1 MTQTRAGQRYSLW
14 LTPTGD
20 VYEQLERILHKLS
33 AKYGA
38 PEFPP
43 HVTLLGGMVG
53 PRRELLCKSASVAAL
68 IRPFT
73 IRLGKIDYL
82 DEYFRCLFVR
92 AATTAPLLKAH
103 QAARDGFGRRRE
115 PSFMPHLSLL
125 YGDFSLSLKEGAAAD
140 LGPRLDLAYKV
151 RSLVLYSTR
160 GEPRDWRRVAKFGL
174 H

>member
-1 MTQTRAGQRYSLW
+1 MSQIRAGQRYSLW
-14 LTPTGD
+14 LMPTGE

-43 HVTLLGGMVG
+43 HVTLLGGIVR
-53 PRRELLCKSASVAAL
+53 PRREVLRECASLAAL

-73 IRLGKIDYL
+73 IRLEKINYL

-92 AATTAPLLKAH
+92 AASTAPLRKAH
-103 QAARDGFGRRRE
+103 QMARDVFGRRRE

-125 YGDFSLSLKEGAAAD
+125 YGDFSRSLKEGTAAE
-140 LGPRLDLAYKV
+140 LGRRLDLAFKV
-151 RSLVLYSTR
+151 RSLVLYSTH
-160 GEPRDWRRVAKFGL
+160 GEPRGWRPVARFGL
-174 H
+174 K

>member
-14 LTPTGD
+14 LMPTGD
-20 VYEQLERILHKLS
+20 VYAQLERILHELS
-33 AKYGA
+33 SKYGA

-43 HVTLLGGMVG
+43 HITLLGGIVG
-53 PRRELLCKSASVAAL
+53 PRREVLRESASLAAL

-73 IRLGKIDYL
+73 IRLEKIDYL
-82 DEYFRCLFVR
+82 NEYFRCLFVR

-103 QAARDGFGRRRE
+103 QVARDVFGRRRE
-115 PSFMPHLSLL
+115 PSFVPHLSLL
-125 YGDFSLSLKEGAAAD
+125 YGDFSRSLKEGAAAE
-140 LGPRLDLAYKV
+140 LGPRLELAFKV

-160 GEPRDWRRVAKFGL
+160 GEPRDWRRVAKLGL